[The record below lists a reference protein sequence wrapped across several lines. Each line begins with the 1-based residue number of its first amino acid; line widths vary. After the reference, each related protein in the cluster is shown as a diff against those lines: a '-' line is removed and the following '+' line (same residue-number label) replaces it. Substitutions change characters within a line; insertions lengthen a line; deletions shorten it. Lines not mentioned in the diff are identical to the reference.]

1 MSPRCSLARVEC
13 VSWALLPG
21 VRRGCRQRA
30 VRRQP
35 SQVANP
41 GGTQPPSLSG
51 WALRLSVLTDKAFQC
66 GAFSCSPPAPEPQVG
81 TRTPPKG
88 AWQLCPPP
96 PGGHRGHTL
105 AAPALRSQGPSLCLQ
120 PHVCASCVYVRVL
133 ACVLLWSLTSSN
145 SCQSHFLT
153 IWRTF
158 FMLWPMTRGLKRML
172 ALWGDGEWVS
182 EGGRL
187 GQSPALSP
195 TSCCGNLTWPQLPY
209 L

>member
-1 MSPRCSLARVEC
+1 MPTNCLDLTQLAPEVCVSQRGQSGSFSFQQPQRRQVSPRCSLARVEC

-41 GGTQPPSLSG
+41 GGTQLPSLSG

-96 PGGHRGHTL
+96 PGHTL

-120 PHVCASCVYVRVL
+120 PHVCASCVYARVKEEMHM
-133 ACVLLWSLTSSN
+133 ASLG
-145 SCQSHFLT
+145 
-153 IWRTF
+153 
-158 FMLWPMTRGLKRML
+158 PRG
-172 ALWGDGEWVS
+172 
-182 EGGRL
+182 
-187 GQSPALSP
+187 P
-195 TSCCGNLTWPQLPY
+195 
-209 L
+209 